1 MATNSIVPMATG
13 EDHND
18 TSGLGRWSTLSFRGQ
33 DDKKFTVITAY
44 RVCKGSIQSSPIGSA
59 YSREHHHH
67 KHSGIKQPN
76 PRTLI
81 LKALQ
86 ITIQKLHQLGHSIL
100 LMMDSNGSLDED
112 LDLQQFLQECN
123 LSDLHDTDPAPSTYI
138 GSSHRRIDHILGC
151 PMTRQALNAAGSMS
165 YIEGPQSDH
174 RGLFVDLDIHM
185 LLHRTLK
192 KSALEQAHTRSLKSG
207 NPEAVETYNNAMLQY
222 YSDHHMHT
230 RLTELMNATNGM
242 RPDTDNSCFE
252 SVCWPKHT

>member
-1 MATNSIVPMATG
+1 MATG

-81 LKALQ
+81 LKELQ

-112 LDLQQFLQECN
+112 LDLQ
-123 LSDLHDTDPAPSTYI
+123 
-138 GSSHRRIDHILGC
+138 
-151 PMTRQALNAAGSMS
+151 
-165 YIEGPQSDH
+165 
-174 RGLFVDLDIHM
+174 
-185 LLHRTLK
+185 
-192 KSALEQAHTRSLKSG
+192 
-207 NPEAVETYNNAMLQY
+207 
-222 YSDHHMHT
+222 
-230 RLTELMNATNGM
+230 
-242 RPDTDNSCFE
+242 
-252 SVCWPKHT
+252 